1 VFTAFTCFGLAAVS
15 AWFASERWTFSRHRG
30 KKWLSD
36 VLIEFLD
43 AFFGLPGMG
52 LIKKCYHWLR
62 RHVRA
67 ARASIKRTSSGL
79 PMHNGDVEL
88 NDDIEGGSLP
98 SLANPSEPHRMS
110 DAISRTASEPS
121 SPISQVSS
129 LETAMPNTPVTLTK
143 GKQLW
148 KNAFKSVKMHSA
160 MSSLMKLGPP
170 SPARQRTTSSAAAGE
185 RKKTNGEE
193 PVKAVLRSRVAAL
206 VPKLKILDTTQDLAA
221 HQALVRHLQFSPD
234 GKYLA
239 TSRSVIWM
247 SVLGNNG

>member
-1 VFTAFTCFGLAAVS
+1 
-15 AWFASERWTFSRHRG
+15 
-30 KKWLSD
+30 
-36 VLIEFLD
+36 
-43 AFFGLPGMG
+43 MG

-62 RHVRA
+62 RRVRA
-67 ARASIKRTSSGL
+67 ARASIKRTSSSL

-88 NDDIEGGSLP
+88 NDDIDIEGGSLP

-129 LETAMPNTPVTLTK
+129 VETAMPNTPVTPTK

-170 SPARQRTTSSAAAGE
+170 SPARHEQRRRPPLASAKRPMG
-185 RKKTNGEE
+185 
-193 PVKAVLRSRVAAL
+193 RSL
-206 VPKLKILDTTQDLAA
+206 
-221 HQALVRHLQFSPD
+221 
-234 GKYLA
+234 
-239 TSRSVIWM
+239 
-247 SVLGNNG
+247 